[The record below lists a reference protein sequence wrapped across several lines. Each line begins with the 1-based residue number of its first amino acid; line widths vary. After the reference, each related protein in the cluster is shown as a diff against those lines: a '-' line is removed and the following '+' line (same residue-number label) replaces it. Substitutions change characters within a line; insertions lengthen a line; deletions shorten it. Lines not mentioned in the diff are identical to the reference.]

1 MNALFCTFDLGRE
14 FQCVFLSTAEPT
26 TAEGASKNPTKTPC
40 SQYVFN
46 TALTR
51 AKSLVVCAGNPFL
64 LMKIE
69 KKTKNT
75 DIQPFWAE
83 YIRRCME
90 NDTFITPESLQV
102 SHDDCQK
109 KIDKLRRLVFKP
121 DTLVLHDSLADKKP
135 LDTMDSIT
143 KAYKKAFIKSLPN
156 LQNCQPKL
164 KYAKGGM
171 QWQMKEEN
179 DNEEE
184 SDSTPKRELP
194 DGVFHCSLEVVSYH
208 KALAHPL
215 DPKLPV
221 ITLNGLGSRRGAF
234 EGDIV
239 AVKLY
244 DRESGQN
251 DGKVVSVLEECHRK
265 RYVCQVDQ
273 TNALLFHPID
283 KITPTFVNL
292 PKISK
297 TQRKY
302 QKEDIKA
309 GLTSQDQWI
318 VVFAEDSLVLS
329 DGGSLIPR
337 IKKLISADNASDLLF
352 VVKEVRW
359 DPKYRLPLGAVVES
373 LPIGT
378 NSFFSEQI
386 LRVVYSMNECSVE
399 EEDEE
404 EKEEEEGTLQPCMPL
419 PNMVYHAF
427 IIHSNE
433 PHNEAHALSLVKESD
448 GTYTFSIFIPNI
460 GGQLKKDG
468 NNDMRARTRGNYTR
482 NGFVNNMLPVSLCQK
497 LGLSSEKVCDVF
509 IVSTTFTVDENGTV
523 DVDTANPVIKVGKL
537 QTHVQLDY
545 LEAQCILNQDPSNL
559 SKSLG
564 KKIEQYHFSDQP
576 DLPQSLQHL
585 YNVAMHLRVKRI
597 GQAAY
602 AYKFTEEKVGKAHL
616 LVKELAGWANAT
628 IAEYIYHHLPD
639 LAVLRRQRSP
649 CEEDMKGLLESF
661 AGVIGHSVSLSAL
674 SDGDSKDLKPLLIPH
689 KTLSQ
694 IHKAIEDKDAFHLQC
709 LVAADHLYPQ
719 LAAAKAHMKAVKQKA
734 EYICS
739 ASIGQT
745 DASCFHHH
753 GRGFDYYTHVTSPT
767 LRYCDVVV
775 QRILFSI
782 LNSKKEC
789 SYTADHLKKLCQ
801 HLNVRSREAKLFLR
815 EVNQL
820 ELAKKF
826 GESCVETQGYIHKNQ
841 HKFEV
846 FFPDPKYQ
854 YCLKKAEFHISALVC
869 EEEISGFLNW
879 RAFIY
884 SFQGNNFILKNSDL
898 HFLDSAQSEDLI
910 EVTVFCK
917 PECKSVVSTAA
928 SSVGDSSQL
937 NMDQDQLCKYQVSS
951 MLTDDVIAVEA
962 ATWQS
967 IKTNIDNLSED
978 RMQQLSDV
986 LPKLQ
991 KDKRDVS
998 HRYSPTT
1005 IDWFKMTTTL
1015 KCKVRHKLGSNTIVP
1030 VWFGQTLVQEPILTP
1045 CLQLMEV
1052 APELRI
1058 CLQHNTYPAECFSD
1072 PQLYQASKGKYASL
1086 EEYVKLWEKV
1096 YLAEVAYDSVHYRG
1110 KHLRIL
1116 KDVPLQW
1123 PTFVDNSTDEYYTPN
1138 GPVTLKIPFEKRMF
1152 FKYSILINVGDLVC
1166 VRYNV
1171 KKEQCR
1177 AIYHFVVTDAYEKK
1191 TGKTERRDL
1200 PFVLE
1205 MRHFGRGSCHV
1216 SQKMKD
1222 VLQKYK
1228 PPCEMQVVNVQESH
1242 Q

>member
-1 MNALFCTFDLGRE
+1 M
-14 FQCVFLSTAEPT
+14 FLSTAEPT
-26 TAEGASKNPTKTPC
+26 YANGASKNPTKTPC

-64 LMKIE
+64 LMKVE

-90 NDTFITPESLQV
+90 NETFVTPESLQM
-102 SHDDCQK
+102 SHDDCQE
-109 KIDKLRRLVFKP
+109 KIGELRRLVFKP
-121 DTLVLHDSLADKKP
+121 DTLALDDSLAERK

-143 KAYKKAFIKSLPN
+143 KAYKKAFMKSLPN
-156 LQNCQPKL
+156 LQDCQLKL

-171 QWQMKEEN
+171 QWQMKEEDN
-179 DNEEE
+179 DEEE
-184 SDSTPKRELP
+184 PVTIQKRELP
-194 DGVFHCSLEVVSYH
+194 EGVFHCTLEVVSYH

-215 DPKLPV
+215 NPKQPV
-221 ITLNGLGSRRGAF
+221 ITLNGLGNRRGAF
-234 EGDIV
+234 DGDIV

-244 DRESGQN
+244 DSESGKSY
-251 DGKVVSVLEECHRK
+251 GKVVHVIEECHRK
-265 RYVCQVDQ
+265 RYVCQVDH
-273 TNALLFHPID
+273 TNALHFHPID

-297 TQRKY
+297 SLYKY

-309 GLTSQDQWI
+309 GLNSQNQWI

-329 DGGSLIPR
+329 DGGSLPR
-337 IKKLISADNASDLLF
+337 IRKVISADNASSLLF
-352 VVKEVRW
+352 VVKEIGW
-359 DPKYRLPLGAVVES
+359 DPKCRLPLGAVVES
-373 LPIGT
+373 LPLGT

-386 LRVVYSMNECSVE
+386 LKVVYSMNELKEGSVK
-399 EEDEE
+399 EEDE
-404 EKEEEEGTLQPCMPL
+404 EKEEELTLQPCIPS

-427 IIHSNE
+427 IIHSNK
-433 PHNEAHALSLVKESD
+433 PHNEAHALSLIRESD
-448 GTYTFSIFIPNI
+448 GMYTFSIFIPNI

-468 NNDMRARTRGNYTR
+468 NNDKRARARGNYTR
-482 NGFVNNMLPVSLCQK
+482 NGFINNMLPVSLCQK

-509 IVSTTFTVDENGTV
+509 IVSTTFTVDEYGTV
-523 DVDTANPVIKVGKL
+523 DVDAANSVIKVGKL
-537 QTHVQLDY
+537 QTHVQLNY
-545 LEAQCILNQDPSNL
+545 LEAQCILDQDPSNL
-559 SKSLG
+559 SKSLSR
-564 KKIEQYHFSDQP
+564 KIEQYHFSDQP

-585 YNVAMHLRVKRI
+585 YNVAMHLRVKRL

-602 AYKFTEEKVGKAHL
+602 AYKFAEEKVGKAHL
-616 LVKELAGWANAT
+616 LVKELTGWANAT
-628 IAEYIYHHLPD
+628 VAEYIYRHLPD
-639 LAVLRRQRSP
+639 SAVLRRQRSP
-649 CEEDMKGLLESF
+649 REEDMKELLESF
-661 AGVIGHSVSLSAL
+661 AGVIGHSVSLSVF

-694 IHKAIEDKDAFHLQC
+694 IHKAIEGKNAFHLQC

-739 ASIGQT
+739 TSIGQT

-753 GRGFDYYTHVTSPT
+753 GQGFDYYTHVTSPT

-789 SYTADHLKKLCQ
+789 SYTPDHLKKLCQ
-801 HLNVRSREAKLFLR
+801 HLNVRSREAKLFHR
-815 EVNQL
+815 EVKQL

-826 GESCVETQGYIHKNQ
+826 GESCVETHGYIHKNQ

-846 FFPDPKYQ
+846 YFPDPEYQ

-879 RAFIY
+879 RAFMY
-884 SFQGNNFILKNSDL
+884 SFQGNDFILKNSDL
-898 HFLDSAQSEDLI
+898 RFSDGAQSEDLL
-910 EVTVFCK
+910 EVTVFCN
-917 PECKSVVSTAA
+917 PECNSIVSTAA
-928 SSVGDSSQL
+928 SSEYDSLQL
-937 NMDQDQLCKYQVSS
+937 NMDQDRLCKYQVSS

-967 IKTNIDNLSED
+967 IKTNVDNLSED

-986 LPKLQ
+986 LPKPQ

-1005 IDWFKMTTTL
+1005 IDQFKMTTTL
-1015 KCKVRHKLGSNTIVP
+1015 KCKVRHKLGSNTIIP
-1030 VWFGQTLVQEPILTP
+1030 VWFGQTLVREPILTP

-1052 APELRI
+1052 VPELRI
-1058 CLQHNTYPAECFSD
+1058 CLQHNTHPAECFSD

-1086 EEYVKLWEKV
+1086 QEYVKLWEKV

-1123 PTFVDNSTDEYYTPN
+1123 PTFVDNPTDEYYAPD
-1138 GPVTLKIPFEKRMF
+1138 GPVTLEIPFEKRMF

-1166 VRYNV
+1166 VRYDV
-1171 KKEQCR
+1171 KKKQCR
-1177 AIYHFVVTDAYEKK
+1177 AVYHFVVTDAYEKK
-1191 TGKTERRDL
+1191 MGKTERKDL

-1205 MRHFGRGSCHV
+1205 MKHFGRGSCHV

-1228 PPCEMQVVNVQESH
+1228 PTCEMQVVNVQESH

>member
-1 MNALFCTFDLGRE
+1 
-14 FQCVFLSTAEPT
+14 
-26 TAEGASKNPTKTPC
+26 
-40 SQYVFN
+40 
-46 TALTR
+46 
-51 AKSLVVCAGNPFL
+51 
-64 LMKIE
+64 MKIE

-90 NDTFITPESLQV
+90 NETFITPESLQM
-102 SHDDCQK
+102 SHDGCQE
-109 KIDKLRRLVFKP
+109 KIDELRRLVFKP
-121 DTLVLHDSLADKKP
+121 DTLALHDSLAERK

-143 KAYKKAFIKSLPN
+143 KAYKKAFMKSLPN
-156 LQNCQPKL
+156 LQDCQLKL

-171 QWQMKEEN
+171 QWQMKEEDN
-179 DNEEE
+179 DEEE
-184 SDSTPKRELP
+184 PATTQKRELP
-194 DGVFHCSLEVVSYH
+194 EGVFHCTLEVVSYH

-215 DPKLPV
+215 NPKQPV
-221 ITLNGLGSRRGAF
+221 ITLNGLGNRRGAF
-234 EGDIV
+234 DGDIV

-244 DRESGQN
+244 DSEAGKSY
-251 DGKVVSVLEECHRK
+251 GKVVHVIEQCHRK
-265 RYVCQVDQ
+265 RYVCQVDH
-273 TNALLFHPID
+273 TNALHFHPID

-297 TQRKY
+297 ALYKY

-309 GLTSQDQWI
+309 GLNSQNQWI

-329 DGGSLIPR
+329 DGGSLPR
-337 IKKLISADNASDLLF
+337 IRKVISADNASSLLF
-352 VVKEVRW
+352 VVKEIGW
-359 DPKYRLPLGAVVES
+359 DPKCRLPLGAVVES
-373 LPIGT
+373 LPLGT

-386 LRVVYSMNECSVE
+386 LKVVYSMNELKEGSVE

-404 EKEEEEGTLQPCMPL
+404 EKDEELTLQPCIPS

-427 IIHSNE
+427 IIHSNK
-433 PHNEAHALSLVKESD
+433 PHNEAHALSLIRESD
-448 GTYTFSIFIPNI
+448 GMYTFSIFIPNI

-468 NNDMRARTRGNYTR
+468 NNDKRARARGNYTR

-509 IVSTTFTVDENGTV
+509 IVSTTFTVDEYGTV
-523 DVDTANPVIKVGKL
+523 DVDAANSVIKVGKL
-537 QTHVQLDY
+537 QTHVQLNY
-545 LEAQCILNQDPSNL
+545 LEAQCILDQDPSNL
-559 SKSLG
+559 SKYLSR
-564 KKIEQYHFSDQP
+564 KIEQYHFSDQP

-585 YNVAMHLRVKRI
+585 YNVAMHLRVKRL

-616 LVKELAGWANAT
+616 IVKELTGWANAT
-628 IAEYIYHHLPD
+628 IAEYIYCHFPD
-639 LAVLRRQRSP
+639 SAVLRRQRSP
-649 CEEDMKGLLESF
+649 REEDVKELLESF
-661 AGVIGHSVSLSAL
+661 AGVIGHSVSFSAL
-674 SDGDSKDLKPLLIPH
+674 SGDDSKDLKPLLIPH
-689 KTLSQ
+689 KTLAQ

-739 ASIGQT
+739 TSIGQT
-745 DASCFHHH
+745 DASCFHHY
-753 GRGFDYYTHVTSPT
+753 GRGFHYYTHVTSPT

-789 SYTADHLKKLCQ
+789 SYTPDHLKKLCQ

-820 ELAKKF
+820 ELAKIF

-846 FFPDPKYQ
+846 YFPDPKYQ

-884 SFQGNNFILKNSDL
+884 SFQGNDFILKNSDL
-898 HFLDSAQSEDLI
+898 YFLEGAQSEDLI
-910 EVTVFCK
+910 EVTVFCM

-928 SSVGDSSQL
+928 SSVRDSSWL
-937 NMDQDQLCKYQVSS
+937 NMDQDRLCKYQLSS
-951 MLTDDVIAVEA
+951 VLTDDVIAVEA

-967 IKTNIDNLSED
+967 IKTNIDSLSED

-986 LPKLQ
+986 LPKPQ
-991 KDKRDVS
+991 KNKRDVS

-1005 IDWFKMTTTL
+1005 IDRFKMTTTL

-1030 VWFGQTLVQEPILTP
+1030 VWFGQTLVREPILTP

-1052 APELRI
+1052 APELHI
-1058 CLQHNTYPAECFSD
+1058 CLQHNTHPAECFSD
-1072 PQLYQASKGKYASL
+1072 PQIYQASKGKYASL

-1123 PTFVDNSTDEYYTPN
+1123 PTFVDNSTDEYYAPD
-1138 GPVTLKIPFEKRMF
+1138 GSVTLEIPFEKRMF

-1166 VRYNV
+1166 VRYDV

-1177 AIYHFVVTDAYEKK
+1177 AVYHFVVTDAYEKK
-1191 TGKTERRDL
+1191 TGKTERKDL

-1228 PPCEMQVVNVQESH
+1228 PTCEMQVVNVQESH